1 MGFGQYDSWHLL
13 ALFQHELLLFAG
25 VFFLIGAFDDVLVDA
40 VWLWLK
46 STGKAKIAEVDRETL
61 RDRPLN
67 GPVAVFVPAWQES
80 AVIGATVSH
89 MLSVWPQR
97 DLRIYVGCYR
107 NDPDT
112 IAAAMRAA
120 SVAGCNAGHRLR
132 IVIHDRDGPSTK
144 ADCLN
149 RLHQALRDDER
160 RAGRL
165 FSCVVFHD
173 AEDMVDPA
181 GLTLLDEAIA
191 RDADFAQL
199 PVEPIAQPKSR
210 WLGSHYCEEF
220 AEAHAKGMV
229 VRSSLRAALP
239 AAGVGCA
246 ISRRALHRLSRQRL
260 DGTPFQED
268 SLTEDYELGLSVAAM
283 GGTSSFIRAR
293 GEDGAFVATRAY
305 FPSTLS
311 SVVRQ
316 KTRWVHGIA
325 LQGWD
330 RVGWTGGLI
339 EMWMRARDRRG
350 PLTALVLFTGYLLL
364 VLTAVLWAASSVGL
378 APKLVLSPLLFWLLM
393 ANSAAFFW
401 RAFWRF
407 GFTAQI
413 YGWREGL
420 LAVARIPVTN
430 AIAILAGRRAI
441 AAYVGTRLGR
451 AVEWDKTPHSLHPAM
466 SDLGHF
472 KRMKF
477 ELVDTK
483 EISA

>member
-1 MGFGQYDSWHLL
+1 MRQYDSWHLL

-25 VFFLIGAFDDVLVDA
+25 VFFLIGAVDDVLVD
-40 VWLWLK
+40 VIWMWLK
-46 STGKAKIAEVDRETL
+46 SNGKAKIGEVDRGALTN
-61 RDRPLN
+61 RPLN
-67 GPVAVFVPAWQES
+67 DPVAVFVPAWQES
-80 AVIGATVSH
+80 AVIGATVGH
-89 MLSVWPQR
+89 MLQVWPQR

-112 IAAAMRAA
+112 IAAAIRAA
-120 SVAGCNAGHRLR
+120 SGFGYESGYRLR

-160 RAGRL
+160 RTGRL

-199 PVEPIAQPKSR
+199 PVEPIAQSQSR

-229 VRSSLRAALP
+229 VRGALGAALP

-246 ISRRALHRLSRQRL
+246 VSRRALHHLSRQRL
-260 DGTPFQED
+260 DGTPFEAD
-268 SLTEDYELGLSVAAM
+268 SLTEDYELGLSVVAM
-283 GGTSSFIRAR
+283 GGTSRFIRAR
-293 GEDGAFVATRAY
+293 GNDGAFVATRAY

-330 RVGWTGGLI
+330 RVGWTGDLV
-339 EMWMRARDRRG
+339 EMWMRARDRRS

-364 VLTAVLWAASSVGL
+364 VLTTLLWAASLAGL
-378 APKLVLSPLLFWLLM
+378 APKLVLSPLLFGLLM
-393 ANSAAFFW
+393 ANLAAFFW

-420 LAVARIPVTN
+420 LAVARIPLTN
-430 AIAILAGRRAI
+430 AIAIMAGCRAV
-441 AAYVGTRLGR
+441 AAYVRTRLGR
-451 AVEWDKTPHSLHPAM
+451 AVEWDKTPHSSHPAM

-472 KRMKF
+472 KRIQF
-477 ELVDTK
+477 ELKLSNPK
-483 EISA
+483 EIST